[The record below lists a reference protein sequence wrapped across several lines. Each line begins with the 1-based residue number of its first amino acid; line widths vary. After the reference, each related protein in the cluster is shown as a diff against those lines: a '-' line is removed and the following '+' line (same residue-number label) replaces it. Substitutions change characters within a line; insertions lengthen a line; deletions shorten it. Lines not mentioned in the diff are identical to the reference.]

1 MKKGPLSLRSILAQH
16 RDPRSVPPIFARHPL
31 DKPRMKGETGIMTDP
46 PSLSDTVPEA
56 AREAILAAIRAHNDT
71 LLGPTDRKDVYI
83 PITDDHGTVDGG
95 LVGYTGRDWLFVE
108 LLSVPERLRGQGMA
122 GKLLA
127 LAEEEAR
134 ARGCIGAYIDTIN
147 PVARRAYE
155 RTGYTVFGRIENFAK
170 GYDICWLIK
179 RF

>member
-1 MKKGPLSLRSILAQH
+1 MTTPLTL
-16 RDPRSVPPIFARHPL
+16 
-31 DKPRMKGETGIMTDP
+31 T
-46 PSLSDTVPEA
+46 DTVPEA
-56 AREAILAAIRAHNDT
+56 AREAILAGIKAFNES
-71 LLGPTDRKDVYI
+71 LLGPTDRKDIFI
-83 PITDDHGTVDGG
+83 PITAEDGSLDGG
-95 LVGYTGRDWLFVE
+95 LVGYTGRGWLYVE

-134 ARGCIGAYIDTIN
+134 SRGCIGAYIDTIN

-155 RTGYTVFGRIENFAK
+155 RTGYSVFGRIENFAQ
-170 GYDICWLIK
+170 GHDICWLIK